1 MSTLEYYNSN
11 AKQFVDGSINA
22 DMSDHYKH
30 FLKYLSDGCR
40 ILDLGCGSGRDTAF
54 FRARGYIAVPTD
66 GSKEICSLAERVLL
80 TPVRCL
86 RFEDLDY
93 EEEFDGIWACA
104 SLLHVNRENMLSVLS
119 RVWKALRHDGIL
131 YVSYKYGDEEVTRD
145 GRLFSNYNEKSVV
158 TLFSEQSWSVV
169 EVWITSDVRPGRES
183 ERWVN
188 AIVRKN

>member
-22 DMSDHYKH
+22 DMSDHYEH

-54 FRARGYIAVPTD
+54 FRAQGYMVVPID
-66 GSKEICSLAERVLL
+66 GSAEICGLAENVLH

-104 SLLHVNRENMLSVLS
+104 SLLHVKRENMVSVLS
-119 RVWKALRHDGIL
+119 RVCKALRHDGIL

-188 AIVRKN
+188 AIVRKK